1 MFEKVKMMAANV
13 KEKANAKM
21 LAAPALAAGVA
32 AVSSVV
38 AFAEEGTGTTSN
50 LPNLAI
56 TTDMLTPLVEGVMA
70 NVAVV
75 LPVGIGLFAVFLG
88 LRILPKLVSKF
99 TKV

>member
-32 AVSSVV
+32 AASSVV

-75 LPVGIGLFAVFLG
+75 LPVGIGLFAIMIGIRVIPSLINRFLRG
-88 LRILPKLVSKF
+88 
-99 TKV
+99 

>member
-1 MFEKVKMMAANV
+1 MFEKMKGFVSDV

-32 AVSSVV
+32 AVSSVT
-38 AFAEEGTGTTSN
+38 AFAETGSEAGSG

-56 TTDMLTPLVEGVMA
+56 TTDMLTPLVEGVTA
-70 NVAVV
+70 NIGVI
-75 LPVGIGLFAVFLG
+75 LPVGIGIFAIFLG
-88 LRILPKLVSKF
+88 IRILPKLISKF